1 MDTSNEYISR
11 DKVLDIVGNYVREHN
26 KSIIYNIF
34 SKKETYSI
42 YDKLLLLPITRIAE
56 SQHWDF
62 VINEERVGYWE
73 GKITSLYYNG
83 YKCSN
88 CGHGGGEVI
97 PYEYGTMTEEEAKV
111 FFGDMNYKYC
121 PNCGARMEN
130 GK

>member
-26 KSIIYNIF
+26 KSIICNLF

-42 YDKLLLLPITRIAE
+42 YDKLLLLPITRIAD

-62 VINEERVGYWE
+62 VTNEERVGYWE

-97 PYEYGTMTEEEAKV
+97 PCEYGTMTEEEAKV
-111 FFGDMNYKYC
+111 FFGDMNYK
-121 PNCGARMEN
+121 
-130 GK
+130 

>member
-1 MDTSNEYISR
+1 MDTSNEYVKR
-11 DKVLDIVGNYVREHN
+11 DDVLNTVCNFADSFKNSLFF
-26 KSIIYNIF
+26 KIF
-34 SKKETYSI
+34 IKASLESLSDT
-42 YDKLLLLPITRIAE
+42 LLFLPITRIAE
-56 SQHWDF
+56 PQHWDF

-97 PYEYGTMTEEEAKV
+97 PKSYGEITEEEAKV
-111 FFGDMNYKYC
+111 FFGDMNYRFC
-121 PNCGARMEN
+121 PNCGAKMEN